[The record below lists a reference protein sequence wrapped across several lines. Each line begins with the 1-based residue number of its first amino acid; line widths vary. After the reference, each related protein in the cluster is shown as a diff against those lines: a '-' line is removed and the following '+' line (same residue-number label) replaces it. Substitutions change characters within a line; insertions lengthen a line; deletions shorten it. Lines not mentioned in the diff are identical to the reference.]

1 MHETTELS
9 PESASVLPNHSEI
22 DPTIRIKDL
31 DFAYG
36 SNQVLHGVSL
46 DIYPRE
52 VMAFIGPSGCGKST
66 LLRCLNRMNDLVDDA
81 QITKGSIEIHGNNL
95 HDPSVDVIELRKKVG
110 MVFQKSNHSPN
121 PFIRMWPMVCKYR
134 VSGPKEKWI
143 RKWRNP
149 CARQRCGKR

>member
-9 PESASVLPNHSEI
+9 PESSSALPKHSEI

-52 VMAFIGPSGCGKST
+52 VMAFIGPS
-66 LLRCLNRMNDLVDDA
+66 
-81 QITKGSIEIHGNNL
+81 EIGRAH
-95 HDPSVDVIELRKKVG
+95 V
-110 MVFQKSNHSPN
+110 
-121 PFIRMWPMVCKYR
+121 
-134 VSGPKEKWI
+134 
-143 RKWRNP
+143 
-149 CARQRCGKR
+149 